1 MRLVSLATKAQA
13 LSLTS
18 LRVDVTEKQ
27 EITCMFLF
35 GVHGWALEAHSNI
48 STYRYLVSFRVPV
61 NPNLISKFSSISAV
75 WWWLNCILSIRRSP
89 VSCCGCCCC
98 SHVVFRTTSGV
109 LTVWGECADSLQ
121 KEMGWCHI
129 LRISTLAPTAHG
141 RHHSFTVAVW

>member
-1 MRLVSLATKAQA
+1 MKWVSLATKAPA
-13 LSLTS
+13 PSLTS
-18 LRVDVTEKQ
+18 LRVDITEKQ

-35 GVHGWALEAHSNI
+35 SVHGWALEAHSNI
-48 STYRYLVSFRVPV
+48 SASLFSLRVPP

-75 WWWLNCILSIRRSP
+75 WWWLNCIQSIRISP
-89 VSCCGCCCC
+89 VSCCGGCCC
-98 SHVVFRTTSGV
+98 SHMVFRTTSRV

-141 RHHSFTVAVW
+141 RHHSVTLAVW